1 MMFFRGK
8 QPDGSVWK
16 RFRASMD
23 GFTFVHEDDYYAAH
37 VVANAERVVDLFYV
51 LSEQLSPAVDLVI
64 DDKRAGLVWK
74 GDALALPDVRDTLAR
89 LKVLL
94 AQHGGV
100 EVSVHTADD
109 QLTLNPY
116 LELFIYARTDRWLYM
131 LEGKGLQEQRM
142 VRTKSWKV
150 KRDDFPAAPELDNAI
165 AAAVERLRLVTA

>member
-8 QPDGSVWK
+8 QPDGSIWK

-37 VVANAERVVDLFYV
+37 VVANAERVVDLFYA

-64 DDKRAGLVWK
+64 DDKRAGRVWK

-150 KRDDFPAAPELDNAI
+150 KRDDFPAAPELDNTI
-165 AAAVERLRLVTA
+165 AAAVERLRLVAA

>member
-1 MMFFRGK
+1 MFFRGK
-8 QPDGSVWK
+8 QPDGSIWK

-23 GFTFVHEDDYYAAH
+23 GFTFVEEDDYYAAH
-37 VVANAERVVDLFYV
+37 VVANAERVVDLFYA

-64 DDKRAGLVWK
+64 DDKRAGRIWK

-100 EVSVHTADD
+100 EVSVHTEDD

-116 LELFIYARTDRWLYM
+116 LELFIYARTDRWLYL

-150 KRDDFPAAPELDNAI
+150 KREDFPAAPELDNGI
-165 AAAVERLRLVTA
+165 AAAVERLRLVPA

>member
-8 QPDGSVWK
+8 QPDGSIWK

-23 GFTFVHEDDYYAAH
+23 GFTFVEEDDYYAAH
-37 VVANAERVVDLFYV
+37 VVANAERVVDLFYA

-64 DDKRAGLVWK
+64 DDKRAGRVWK

-165 AAAVERLRLVTA
+165 AAAVERLRLVAA

>member
-1 MMFFRGK
+1 MFFRGK
-8 QPDGSVWK
+8 QPDGSIWK

-23 GFTFVHEDDYYAAH
+23 GFTFVEEDDYYAAH
-37 VVANAERVVDLFYV
+37 VVANAERVVDLFYA

-64 DDKRAGLVWK
+64 DDKRAGRVWK
-74 GDALALPDVRDTLAR
+74 GDALALPDVRDALAR

-100 EVSVHTADD
+100 EVSVHTVDD

-116 LELFIYARTDRWLYM
+116 LELFIYARTDRWLYL

-165 AAAVERLRLVTA
+165 AAAAERLGLVAA

>member
-1 MMFFRGK
+1 MFFRGK
-8 QPDGSVWK
+8 QPEGSIWK
-16 RFRASMD
+16 RFRASLD

-37 VVANAERVVDLFYV
+37 VVANAERVVDLFYA

-64 DDKRAGLVWK
+64 DDKRSGRVWK
-74 GDALALPDVRDTLAR
+74 GESLALPDVRDALAR

-100 EVSVHTADD
+100 EVTVNTTED

-116 LELFIYARTDRWLYM
+116 LELFIYARTDRWLYL

-165 AAAVERLRLVTA
+165 AAAVERLGLAAA

>member
-8 QPDGSVWK
+8 QPDGSIWK

-23 GFTFVHEDDYYAAH
+23 GFTFVEEDDYYAAH
-37 VVANAERVVDLFYV
+37 VVANAERVVDLFYA

-64 DDKRAGLVWK
+64 DDKRAGRVWK

-100 EVSVHTADD
+100 EVTVNTTED

-116 LELFIYARTDRWLYM
+116 LEMFIYARTDRWLYM

-165 AAAVERLRLVTA
+165 AAAVERLRLVAA

>member
-8 QPDGSVWK
+8 QPDGSIWK

-37 VVANAERVVDLFYV
+37 VVANAERVVDLFHA

-64 DDKRAGLVWK
+64 DDKRAGRVWK

-131 LEGKGLQEQRM
+131 LEGKGLQEQRL

-150 KRDDFPAAPELDNAI
+150 KREDFPAAPELDSAVS
-165 AAAVERLRLVTA
+165 AAVERLGLVAA

>member
-1 MMFFRGK
+1 MFFRGK
-8 QPDGSVWK
+8 QPEGSIWK

-23 GFTFVHEDDYYAAH
+23 GFTFVEEDDYYAAH
-37 VVANAERVVDLFYV
+37 VVANAERVVDLFYA

-64 DDKRAGLVWK
+64 DDKRAGRVWK
-74 GDALALPDVRDTLAR
+74 GDALALPDVRDALAR

-100 EVSVHTADD
+100 EVSVHTLDD

-116 LELFIYARTDRWLYM
+116 LELFIYARTDRWLYV

-150 KRDDFPAAPELDNAI
+150 KREDFPAAPELDNAI
-165 AAAVERLRLVTA
+165 AAAAERLGLVAA

>member
-8 QPDGSVWK
+8 QPDGSIWK

-37 VVANAERVVDLFYV
+37 VVANAERVVDLFHA

-64 DDKRAGLVWK
+64 DDKRAGRVWK
-74 GDALALPDVRDTLAR
+74 GDALALPDVRDALAR

-131 LEGKGLQEQRM
+131 LEGKGLQEQRL

-150 KRDDFPAAPELDNAI
+150 KREDFPAAPELDSAV
-165 AAAVERLRLVTA
+165 AAAVERLGLVAG

>member
-8 QPDGSVWK
+8 QPDGSIWK

-37 VVANAERVVDLFYV
+37 VVANAERVVDLFHA

-64 DDKRAGLVWK
+64 DDKRAGRVWK

-131 LEGKGLQEQRM
+131 LEGKGLQEQRL

-150 KRDDFPAAPELDNAI
+150 KRENFPAAPELDSAV
-165 AAAVERLRLVTA
+165 AAAVERLGLVAG

>member
-1 MMFFRGK
+1 MFFRGK
-8 QPDGSVWK
+8 QPDGSIWK

-23 GFTFVHEDDYYAAH
+23 GFTFVEEDDYYAAH
-37 VVANAERVVDLFYV
+37 VVANAERVVDLFYA

-64 DDKRAGLVWK
+64 DDKRAGRVWK
-74 GDALALPDVRDTLAR
+74 GDALALPDVRDALAR

-100 EVSVHTADD
+100 EVSVHTVDD

-116 LELFIYARTDRWLYM
+116 LELFIYARTDRWLYL

-150 KRDDFPAAPELDNAI
+150 KRDDFPAAPELDSAI
-165 AAAVERLRLVTA
+165 AAAAERLGLVAA

>member
-1 MMFFRGK
+1 MFFRGK
-8 QPDGSVWK
+8 QPDGSIWK

-23 GFTFVHEDDYYAAH
+23 GFTFVEEDDYYAAH
-37 VVANAERVVDLFYV
+37 VVANAERVVDLFYA
-51 LSEQLSPAVDLVI
+51 LTEQLSPAVDLVI
-64 DDKRAGLVWK
+64 DDKRAGRVWK

-100 EVSVHTADD
+100 EVSVHTIDD

-150 KRDDFPAAPELDNAI
+150 KREDFPAAPELDNAI
-165 AAAVERLRLVTA
+165 AAAVERLGLVAA